1 MRLIA
6 LVAAT
11 ILSAHGVRLTVP
23 AGWQQVHPASPGPV
37 TDPRTLLVAGTR
49 GARPRPSRCLVGS
62 YRVPP
67 DGAVVVVVGWTSLR
81 DAGGLQ
87 RPGRWPLKALVFRR
101 PDLEC
106 FPGRAAGVDLMLR
119 GREFQV
125 SVMVGDHASA
135 HRMAEALA
143 VARSFALVP

>member
-1 MRLIA
+1 MRLLA
-6 LVAAT
+6 LIAAT

-23 AGWQQVHPASPGPV
+23 AGWHQVRPAGRGPV

-49 GARPRPSRCLVGS
+49 GARPRPSRCLVAS

-67 DGAVVVVVGWTSLR
+67 DGAVVVAVRWTSLR
-81 DAGGLQ
+81 DAGGSQ
-87 RPGRWPLKALVFRR
+87 RPGRWPLKALVLRR

-106 FPGRAAGVDLMLR
+106 FPGRAAGADLMLR
-119 GREFQV
+119 GREYQV
-125 SVMVGDHASA
+125 SVMVGDHASP
-135 HRMAEALA
+135 RRVTEALA